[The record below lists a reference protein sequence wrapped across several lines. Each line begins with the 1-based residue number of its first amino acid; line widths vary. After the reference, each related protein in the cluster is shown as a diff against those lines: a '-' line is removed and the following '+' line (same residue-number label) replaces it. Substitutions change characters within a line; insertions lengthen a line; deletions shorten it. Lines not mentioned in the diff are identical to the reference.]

1 VLKILPDQMQVFK
14 PVADELLAERI
25 VEHLRIAYADTF
37 VHLPSRTLMLDEIA
51 ENDLKAMVQT
61 GLAQARS
68 YQITHESAL
77 AGFVAVMF
85 EVAPNFD
92 SYPLMQ
98 KILQDETTS
107 PNTRLDLLLEQ
118 ATEEDWEKAKG
129 SYDSAAWNLP
139 VVE

>member
-1 VLKILPDQMQVFK
+1 MLKILPDQMLAFR
-14 PVADELLAERI
+14 PVADELLVERI
-25 VEHLRIAYADTF
+25 VEHLRTAYADNS
-37 VHLPSRTLMLDEIA
+37 VHLPSRTLRLAEIA

-98 KILQDETTS
+98 QILQDETTP
-107 PNTRLDLLLEQ
+107 PNARLDLLMER
-118 ATEEDWEKAKG
+118 ATEEDWEKIKG
-129 SYDSAAWNLP
+129 SYDSAAWKLP
-139 VVE
+139 LRE

>member
-1 VLKILPDQMQVFK
+1 MLKILPDQMRAFR

-25 VEHLRIAYADTF
+25 VEHLRTAYADKF
-37 VHLPSRTLMLDEIA
+37 VHLPSQTLMLDEIA

-77 AGFVAVMF
+77 AGFVAIMF

-92 SYPLMQ
+92 SYPLMHQ
-98 KILQDETTS
+98 ILQDETTA
-107 PNTRLDLLLEQ
+107 PNARLDLLLERVR
-118 ATEEDWEKAKG
+118 EEDWEKIKG
-129 SYDSAAWNLP
+129 SYDSDAWKLP
-139 VVE
+139 LRE